1 MKHFKRAAAM
11 LLAVVLSL
19 CLAVTAFAADTE
31 QKTGSLTVTGSG
43 LWVPAADATGAGTGK
58 NVTAIRMFTARV
70 TGDAAADPVQKNE
83 FDSYVLEEKWG
94 DFFKQTDLFN
104 NVKTAGGITDTAVT
118 ADTITKEALSDA
130 AVAYVKSLTNNE
142 TTNAGTLADFAHK
155 AQNWARKNSTT
166 LSAKPSLVTVKAAT
180 QDAGEDKTKG
190 TAAFNDLPAGYYLVF
205 PDGGSTGDNSRG
217 TDAILVNVPRNG
229 GNTAVKIKSTFP
241 TVDKKVQTTEGGNST
256 DNGTAQVGDT
266 VTFKLTAKVPDMTDY
281 DKYTFKFIDKLSD
294 GLEFVADSVEV
305 NIAKNK
311 ITAGA
316 NTYSATYED
325 TTKTLTVAFDDLK
338 NVVKNGTDKVAT
350 DDEIVVTYKAKITK
364 DAVTTN
370 PAKNTVYLEYS
381 NNPGTNELGKSNPD
395 ESKVYTYDI
404 NIFKFYKGEE
414 NAETALANATFKLT
428 ASEESTSEA
437 IKLVAEADGKTY
449 HVADAKEL
457 EDTSVTKVTEVT
469 TGADG
474 KITIKGL
481 KAGTYYLHET
491 IAPTGYNK
499 LKKPI
504 EIKIDVTNNDYTK
517 PSYTVNGTPNK
528 ANDSTIKVENVKG
541 VMLPE
546 TGSIGTI
553 GLTALGVAVVL
564 LGVFAPRKKKK
575 ENQ

>member
-19 CLAVTAFAADTE
+19 CLAVTAFAEGTAVP
-31 QKTGSLTVTGSG
+31 TGTLTVTGSG
-43 LWVPAADATGAGTGK
+43 LYIPDEGAGKGK
-58 NVTAIRMFTARV
+58 NVTAIRMFTARA
-70 TGDAAADPVQKNE
+70 TEAATPNPNT
-83 FDSYVLEEKWG
+83 FDSYVLENKWEG
-94 DFFKQTDLFN
+94 FFKQDEIFN
-104 NVKTAGGITDTAVT
+104 AMKTAGATTVSTANDLDS
-118 ADTITKEALSDA
+118 AALSDA
-130 AVAYVKSLTNNE
+130 AVAYINTLLSE
-142 TTNAGTLADFAHK
+142 TTTTKGTTLVEFAHK

-205 PDGGSTGDNSRG
+205 PEGGSTGNNSRG
-217 TDAILVNVPRNG
+217 TDAILVNVPRDG
-229 GNTAVKIKSTFP
+229 KNTAVKIKSTFP
-241 TVDKKVQTTEGGNST
+241 TVDKKVST
-256 DNGTAQVGDT
+256 DNNTYQDNTTAQVGDT
-266 VTFKLTAKVPDMTDY
+266 VTFKLTAKVPDMADY
-281 DKYTFKFIDKLSD
+281 TAYKFVFHDTLSN
-294 GLEFVADSVEV
+294 GLEFVANSVEV
-305 NIAKNK
+305 SIASNK
-311 ITAGA
+311 ITAGD
-316 NTYSATYED
+316 NTYSATYVD
-325 TTKTLTVAFDDLK
+325 GTKKLTVAFTDLK
-338 NVVKNGTDKVAT
+338 NVVKSGTDKVAT

-370 PAKNTVYLEYS
+370 PATNKAHLEYS
-381 NNPGTNELGKSNPD
+381 NDPSGTGTGTSNPD

-404 NIFKFYKGEE
+404 NIFKYYKGEG
-414 NAETALANATFKLT
+414 NTETGLANATFKLT
-428 ASEESTSEA
+428 ASEDSTSTA
-437 IKLVAEADGKTY
+437 IELVKEEGTDLVYHVKGNNEADAVST
-449 HVADAKEL
+449 
-457 EDTSVTKVTEVT
+457 VT

-504 EIKIDVTNNDYTK
+504 KIEITVTDNNYTT
-517 PSYTVNGTPNK
+517 PSYKVDDK
-528 ANDSTIKVENVKG
+528 ANADNTIKVENVKG

>member
-19 CLAVTAFAADTE
+19 CLAVTAFAEGTDVP
-31 QKTGSLTVTGSG
+31 TGTLTVTGSG
-43 LWVPAADATGAGTGK
+43 LYIPDEGAGKGK
-58 NVTAIRMFTARV
+58 NVTAIRMFTARA
-70 TGDAAADPVQKNE
+70 TEAATPNPNT
-83 FDSYVLEEKWG
+83 FDSYVLENKWEG
-94 DFFKQTDLFN
+94 FFKQDEIFN
-104 NVKTAGGITDTAVT
+104 AMKTAGATTVSTANDLDS
-118 ADTITKEALSDA
+118 AALSDA
-130 AVAYVKSLTNNE
+130 AVAYINTLLSE
-142 TTNAGTLADFAHK
+142 TTTTKGTTLVGFAHK

-205 PDGGSTGDNSRG
+205 PEGGSTGNNSRG
-217 TDAILVNVPRNG
+217 TDAILVNVPRDG
-229 GNTAVKIKSTFP
+229 KNTAVKIKSTFP
-241 TVDKKVQTTEGGNST
+241 TVEKKVQTTEGGDST

-281 DKYTFKFIDKLSD
+281 NSYTFKFIDTLSD
-294 GLEFVADSVEV
+294 GLEFVANSVEV

-311 ITAGA
+311 IEAGA
-316 NTYSATYED
+316 NTYSETFVD
-325 TTKTLTVAFDDLK
+325 GTKTLTVAFADLK
-338 NVVKNGTDKVAT
+338 NVVKSGTDKVAT

-364 DAVTTN
+364 DAVKGN
-370 PAKNTVYLEYS
+370 PAKNTVYLQYS
-381 NNPGTNELGKSNPD
+381 NNPGTDELGKSNPD

-404 NIFKFYKGEE
+404 DIFKFYKDGETE
-414 NAETALANATFKLT
+414 KELPNATFKLT
-428 ASEESTSEA
+428 ASEKSDSTA

-449 HVADAKEL
+449 HVADAQEL
-457 EDTSVTKVTEVT
+457 DDTSVTKVTEVT

-474 KITIKGL
+474 KIAIKGL

-504 EIKIDVTNNDYTK
+504 KIDITVTGEAYT
-517 PSYTVNGTPNK
+517 TPTYKVDEVDQNTS
-528 ANDSTIKVENVKG
+528 NIIKVENVKG

-575 ENQ
+575 ENR

>member
-19 CLAVTAFAADTE
+19 CLAVTAFAEGTDVP
-31 QKTGSLTVTGSG
+31 TGTLTVTGSG
-43 LWVPAADATGAGTGK
+43 LYIPDEGAGKGK
-58 NVTAIRMFTARV
+58 NVTAIRMFTARA
-70 TGDAAADPVQKNE
+70 TEAATPNPNT
-83 FDSYVLEEKWG
+83 FDSYVLENKWEG
-94 DFFKQTDLFN
+94 FFKQDEIFN
-104 NVKTAGGITDTAVT
+104 AMKTAGATTVSTANDLDS
-118 ADTITKEALSDA
+118 AALSDA
-130 AVAYVKSLTNNE
+130 AVAYINTLLSE
-142 TTNAGTLADFAHK
+142 TTTTKGTTLVEFAHK

-205 PDGGSTGDNSRG
+205 PEGGSTGNNSRG
-217 TDAILVNVPRNG
+217 TDAILVNVPRDG
-229 GNTAVKIKSTFP
+229 KNTAVKIKSTFP
-241 TVDKKVQTTEGGNST
+241 TVEKKVQTTEGGDST

-281 DKYTFKFIDKLSD
+281 NSYTFKFIDTLSD
-294 GLEFVADSVEV
+294 GLEFVANSVEV

-311 ITAGA
+311 IEAGA
-316 NTYSATYED
+316 NTYSETFVD
-325 TTKTLTVAFDDLK
+325 GTKTLTVAFADLK
-338 NVVKNGTDKVAT
+338 NVVKSGTDKVAT

-364 DAVTTN
+364 DAVKDN
-370 PAKNTVYLEYS
+370 PAKNTVYLQYS
-381 NNPGTNELGKSNPD
+381 NNPGTDELGKSNPD

-404 NIFKFYKGEE
+404 DIFKFYKDGETE
-414 NAETALANATFKLT
+414 KELPNATFKLT
-428 ASEESTSEA
+428 ASEKSDSTA

-457 EDTSVTKVTEVT
+457 DDTSVTKVTEVT

-474 KITIKGL
+474 KIAIKGL

-504 EIKIDVTNNDYTK
+504 KIDITVTGEAYT
-517 PSYTVNGTPNK
+517 TPTYKVDEVDQNTS
-528 ANDSTIKVENVKG
+528 NIIKVENVKG

>member
-43 LWVPAADATGAGTGK
+43 MWNPSESKGK
-58 NVTAIRMFTARV
+58 EVTAIRMFTARV
-70 TGDAAADPVQKNE
+70 TGDATADPAQKNE
-83 FDSYVLEEKWG
+83 FDSYVLEKKWEA
-94 DFFKQTDLFN
+94 FFKQDEVFTAM
-104 NVKTAGGITDTAVT
+104 KTASVIGNEVEATAIT
-118 ADTITKEALSDA
+118 ADELNDA
-130 AVAYVKSLTNNE
+130 AVAYLKTLQNDNSNK
-142 TTNAGTLADFAHK
+142 GTLADFAHK
-155 AQNWARKNSTT
+155 AQKWARDNYET
-166 LSAKPSLVTVKAAT
+166 LSADPSLVTVKAAT
-180 QDAGEDKTKG
+180 QDSDEDKTKG
-190 TAAFNDLPAGYYLVF
+190 TATFTDLTAGYYLVF
-205 PDGGSTGDNSRG
+205 PEGGSTGKGNRG
-217 TDAILVNVPRNG
+217 TDAILVNVPRG
-229 GNTAVKIKSTFP
+229 GKNTAAEIKSTFP
-241 TVDKKVQTTEGGNST
+241 TVDKQVSNDKTNYQ
-256 DNGTAQVGDT
+256 DNTTAQVGDT
-266 VTFKLTAKVPDMTDY
+266 VTFKLTAKVPDMADY
-281 DKYTFKFIDKLSD
+281 TAYKFVFHDTLSN
-294 GLEFVADSVEV
+294 GLEFVANSVEV
-305 NIAKNK
+305 SIASNK
-311 ITAGA
+311 ITAGD
-316 NTYSATYED
+316 NTYSATYVD
-325 TTKTLTVAFDDLK
+325 GTKKLTVAFTDLK
-338 NVVKNGTDKVAT
+338 NVVKSGTDKVAT

-381 NNPGTNELGKSNPD
+381 NNPGTDELGKSNPD

-404 NIFKFYKGEE
+404 NIFKFYTNES
-414 NAETALANATFKLT
+414 NTETALANATFKLT
-428 ASEESTSEA
+428 ASEDSTSTA
-437 IKLVAEADGKTY
+437 IELVKEEGTDLVYHVKGNNEADAVST
-449 HVADAKEL
+449 
-457 EDTSVTKVTEVT
+457 VT

-504 EIKIDVTNNDYTK
+504 KIEITVTDNNYTT
-517 PSYTVNGTPNK
+517 PSYKVDDK
-528 ANDSTIKVENVKG
+528 ANADNTIKVENVKG

-575 ENQ
+575 ENR

>member
-19 CLAVTAFAADTE
+19 CLAVTAFAEGTDVP
-31 QKTGSLTVTGSG
+31 TGTLTVTGSG
-43 LWVPAADATGAGTGK
+43 LYIPDEGAGKGK
-58 NVTAIRMFTARV
+58 NVTAIRMFTARA
-70 TGDAAADPVQKNE
+70 TEAATPNPNT
-83 FDSYVLEEKWG
+83 FDSYVLENKWEG
-94 DFFKQTDLFN
+94 FFKQDEIFN
-104 NVKTAGGITDTAVT
+104 AMKTAGATTVSTANDLDS
-118 ADTITKEALSDA
+118 AALSDA
-130 AVAYVKSLTNNE
+130 AVAYINTLLSE
-142 TTNAGTLADFAHK
+142 TTTTKGTTLVEFAHK

-180 QDAGEDKTKG
+180 QDSDEDKTKG
-190 TAAFNDLPAGYYLVF
+190 TATFTDLTAGYYLVF
-205 PDGGSTGDNSRG
+205 PEGGSTGKGNRG
-217 TDAILVNVPRNG
+217 TDAILVNVPRDG
-229 GNTAVKIKSTFP
+229 KNTAAEIKSTFP
-241 TVDKKVQTTEGGNST
+241 TVDKQVSNDKTNYQ
-256 DNGTAQVGDT
+256 DNTTAQVGDT
-266 VTFKLTAKVPDMTDY
+266 VTFKLTAKVPDMADY
-281 DKYTFKFIDKLSD
+281 TAYKFVFHDTLSN
-294 GLEFVADSVEV
+294 GLEFVANSVEV
-305 NIAKNK
+305 SIASNK
-311 ITAGA
+311 ITAGD
-316 NTYSATYED
+316 NTYSATYVD
-325 TTKTLTVAFDDLK
+325 GTKKLTVAFTDLK
-338 NVVKNGTDKVAT
+338 NVVKSGTDKVAT

-370 PAKNTVYLEYS
+370 PATNKAHLEYS
-381 NNPGTNELGKSNPD
+381 NDPSGTGTGTSNPD

-404 NIFKFYKGEE
+404 NIFKYYKGEG
-414 NAETALANATFKLT
+414 NTETGLANATFKLT
-428 ASEESTSEA
+428 SSEESTSTA
-437 IKLVAEADGKTY
+437 IELVKEDGAGLVY
-449 HVADAKEL
+449 HVKGDNETGAV
-457 EDTSVTKVTEVT
+457 SVVT

-504 EIKIDVTNNDYTK
+504 KIEITVTDNNYTT
-517 PSYTVNGTPNK
+517 PSYKVDDK
-528 ANDSTIKVENVKG
+528 ANADNTIKVENVKG

>member
-31 QKTGSLTVTGSG
+31 QKAGSLTVTGSG
-43 LWVPAADATGAGTGK
+43 MWNPSESKGK
-58 NVTAIRMFTARV
+58 EVTAIRMFTARV
-70 TGDAAADPVQKNE
+70 TGDATADPAQKNE
-83 FDSYVLEEKWG
+83 FDSYVLEKKWEA
-94 DFFKQTDLFN
+94 FFKQDEVFTAM
-104 NVKTAGGITDTAVT
+104 KTASVIGNEVEATAIT
-118 ADTITKEALSDA
+118 ADELNDA
-130 AVAYVKSLTNNE
+130 AVAYLKTLQNDNSNK
-142 TTNAGTLADFAHK
+142 GTLADFAHK
-155 AQNWARKNSTT
+155 AQKWARDNYET
-166 LSAKPSLVTVKAAT
+166 LSADPSLVTVKAAT
-180 QDAGEDKTKG
+180 QDSDEDKTKG
-190 TAAFNDLPAGYYLVF
+190 TATFTDLTAGYYLVF
-205 PDGGSTGDNSRG
+205 PEGGSTGKGNRG
-217 TDAILVNVPRNG
+217 TDAILVNVPRG
-229 GNTAVKIKSTFP
+229 GKNTAAEIKSTFP
-241 TVDKKVQTTEGGNST
+241 TVDKQVSNDKTNYQ
-256 DNGTAQVGDT
+256 DNTTAQVGDT
-266 VTFKLTAKVPDMTDY
+266 VTFKLTAKVPDMADY
-281 DKYTFKFIDKLSD
+281 TAYKFVFHDTLSN
-294 GLEFVADSVEV
+294 GLEFVANSVEV
-305 NIAKNK
+305 SIASNK
-311 ITAGA
+311 ITAGD
-316 NTYSATYED
+316 NTYSATYVD
-325 TTKTLTVAFDDLK
+325 GTKKLTVAFTDLK
-338 NVVKNGTDKVAT
+338 NVVKSGTDKVAT

-381 NNPGTNELGKSNPD
+381 NNPGTDELGKSNPD

-404 NIFKFYKGEE
+404 NIFKFYTNES
-414 NAETALANATFKLT
+414 NTETALANATFKLT
-428 ASEESTSEA
+428 ASEDSTSTA
-437 IKLVAEADGKTY
+437 IELVKEEGTDLVYHVKGNNEADAVST
-449 HVADAKEL
+449 
-457 EDTSVTKVTEVT
+457 VT

-504 EIKIDVTNNDYTK
+504 KIDITVTSEAYTT
-517 PSYTVNGTPNK
+517 PSYKVDDK
-528 ANDSTIKVENVKG
+528 ANADNTIKVENVKG

>member
-19 CLAVTAFAADTE
+19 CLAVTVFADNTD
-31 QKTGSLTVTGSG
+31 QPTGTLRVTGFG
-43 LWVPAADATGAGTGK
+43 LYIPGEDEAAKGK
-58 NVTAIRMFTARV
+58 NVTAIRMFTARA
-70 TGDAAADPVQKNE
+70 TEAATPNPNT
-83 FDSYVLEEKWG
+83 FDSYVLENKWEG
-94 DFFKQTDLFN
+94 FFKQDEIFN
-104 NVKTAGGITDTAVT
+104 AMKTAGATTVSTANDLDS
-118 ADTITKEALSDA
+118 AALSDA
-130 AVAYVKSLTNNE
+130 AVAYINTLLSE
-142 TTNAGTLADFAHK
+142 TTTTKGTTLVEFAHK
-155 AQNWARKNSTT
+155 AQKWVRSDEHKADFTDNVLKFTST
-166 LSAKPSLVTVKAAT
+166 AT
-180 QDAGEDKTKG
+180 PVSGDTDKTKG
-190 TAAFNDLPAGYYLVF
+190 TATFSGLTAGYYLVF
-205 PDGGSTGDNSRG
+205 PEGGSTGDNSRG
-217 TDAILVNVPRNG
+217 TDAILVNVPKNG
-229 GNTAVKIKSTFP
+229 GVTEQTIKSAFP
-241 TVDKKVQTTEGGNST
+241 TVDKKVQTTEGGNPT

-305 NIAKNK
+305 NIANNK

-316 NTYSATYED
+316 NAYSATYED

>member
-19 CLAVTAFAADTE
+19 CLAVTAFADNTD
-31 QKTGSLTVTGSG
+31 QPTGTLRVTGSG
-43 LWVPAADATGAGTGK
+43 LYIPGEDEAAKGK
-58 NVTAIRMFTARV
+58 NVTAIRMFTARAIE
-70 TGDAAADPVQKNE
+70 AATPNPNT
-83 FDSYVLEEKWG
+83 FDSYVLENKWEG
-94 DFFKQTDLFN
+94 FFKQDEIFN
-104 NVKTAGGITDTAVT
+104 AMKTAGATTVSTANDLDS
-118 ADTITKEALSDA
+118 AALSDA
-130 AVAYVKSLTNNE
+130 AVAYINTLLSE
-142 TTNAGTLADFAHK
+142 TTTTKGTTLVEFAHK
-155 AQNWARKNSTT
+155 AQKWVRSDEHKADFTDNVLKFTST
-166 LSAKPSLVTVKAAT
+166 AT
-180 QDAGEDKTKG
+180 PVSGDTDKTKG
-190 TAAFNDLPAGYYLVF
+190 TATFSGLTAGYYLVF
-205 PDGGSTGDNSRG
+205 PEGGSTGDNSRG
-217 TDAILVNVPRNG
+217 TDAILVNVPKNG
-229 GNTAVKIKSTFP
+229 GVTEQTIKSAFP
-241 TVDKKVQTTEGGNST
+241 TVDKKVQTTEGGNPT

-305 NIAKNK
+305 NIANNK

-575 ENQ
+575 ENR

>member
-43 LWVPAADATGAGTGK
+43 MWNPSESKGK
-58 NVTAIRMFTARV
+58 EVTAIRMFTARV
-70 TGDAAADPVQKNE
+70 TGDATADPAQKNE
-83 FDSYVLEEKWG
+83 FDSYVLEKKWE
-94 DFFKQTDLFN
+94 DFFKQAEIFSAMKN
-104 NVKTAGGITDTAVT
+104 ASVIGNEVEATAIT
-118 ADTITKEALSDA
+118 ADELNDA
-130 AVAYVKSLTNNE
+130 AVAYINTLLSE
-142 TTNAGTLADFAHK
+142 TTTTKGTTLVEFAHK

-205 PDGGSTGDNSRG
+205 PEGGSTGNNSRG
-217 TDAILVNVPRNG
+217 TDAILVNVPRDG
-229 GNTAVKIKSTFP
+229 GNTAVEIKSTFP
-241 TVDKKVQTTEGGNST
+241 TVDKKVQTTEGGNPT

-281 DKYTFKFIDKLSD
+281 NSYTFKFIDTLSD
-294 GLEFVADSVEV
+294 GLEFVANSVEV

-311 ITAGA
+311 IEAGA
-316 NTYSATYED
+316 NTYSETFVD
-325 TTKTLTVAFDDLK
+325 GTKTLTVAFADLK
-338 NVVKNGTDKVAT
+338 NVVKSGTDKVAT

-364 DAVTTN
+364 DAVKDN
-370 PAKNTVYLEYS
+370 PAKNTVYLQYS
-381 NNPGTNELGKSNPD
+381 NNPGTDELGKSNPD

-404 NIFKFYKGEE
+404 EIHKFHTEDIDA
-414 NAETALANATFKLT
+414 NRLANATFKLT
-428 ASEESTSEA
+428 SDVDGNNVV
-437 IKLVAEADGKTY
+437 KLVAETDANTY
-449 HVADAKEL
+449 HVQGDGEAGSV
-457 EDTSVTKVTEVT
+457 DTVT
-469 TGADG
+469 TDATG

-481 KAGTYYLHET
+481 KDGTYYLHET

-504 EIKIDVTNNDYTK
+504 KIDITVTGEAYT
-517 PSYTVNGTPNK
+517 TPTYKVDEVDQNTS
-528 ANDSTIKVENVKG
+528 NIIKVENVKG

-575 ENQ
+575 ENR

>member
-43 LWVPAADATGAGTGK
+43 LYNPGDGAGKGK
-58 NVTAIRMFTARV
+58 NVTAIRMFTARA
-70 TGDAAADPVQKNE
+70 TEAATPNPNT
-83 FDSYVLEEKWG
+83 FDSYVLENKWEG
-94 DFFKQTDLFN
+94 FFKQDEIFN
-104 NVKTAGGITDTAVT
+104 AMKTAGATTVSTANDLDS
-118 ADTITKEALSDA
+118 AALSDA
-130 AVAYVKSLTNNE
+130 AVAYINTLLSE
-142 TTNAGTLADFAHK
+142 TTTTKGTTLVNFAHK
-155 AQNWARKNSTT
+155 AQKWVRSDEH
-166 LSAKPSLVTVKAAT
+166 KADFTDNVLKFTAT
-180 QDAGEDKTKG
+180 ATPVSGDTDKTKG
-190 TAAFNDLPAGYYLVF
+190 TATFSGLTAGYYLVF
-205 PDGGSTGDNSRG
+205 PEGGSTGNNSRG
-217 TDAILVNVPRNG
+217 TDAILANVPRDG
-229 GNTAVKIKSTFP
+229 GNTAVEIKSTFP
-241 TVDKKVQTTEGGNST
+241 TVDKKVQTTEGGNPT

-325 TTKTLTVAFDDLK
+325 TTKTLTVAFVDLK

-381 NNPGTNELGKSNPD
+381 NNPGTDELGKSNPD

-404 NIFKFYKGEE
+404 NIFKFYKGVE

-428 ASEESTSEA
+428 ASEKSDSTA

-457 EDTSVTKVTEVT
+457 DDTSVTKVTEVT

-474 KITIKGL
+474 KIAIKGL

-504 EIKIDVTNNDYTK
+504 KIEITVTDNNYTT
-517 PSYTVNGTPNK
+517 PSYKVDDK
-528 ANDSTIKVENVKG
+528 ANADNTIKVENVKG

-546 TGSIGTI
+546 TGSVGTI
-553 GLTALGVAVVL
+553 GLTALGVAIVL

>member
-31 QKTGSLTVTGSG
+31 QKTGNLTVTGSG
-43 LWVPAADATGAGTGK
+43 LYIPGKGEAAGTGK
-58 NVTAIRMFTARV
+58 KVTAIRMFTARV
-70 TGDAAADPVQKNE
+70 TGDATVDPAQKNE
-83 FDSYVLEEKWG
+83 FDSYVLEKKWEA
-94 DFFKQTDLFN
+94 FFKQDEVFTAM
-104 NVKTAGGITDTAVT
+104 KTASVIGNEVEATAIT
-118 ADTITKEALSDA
+118 ADELNDA
-130 AVAYVKSLTNNE
+130 AVAYLKTLQNDNSNK
-142 TTNAGTLADFAHK
+142 GTLADFAHK
-155 AQNWARKNSTT
+155 AQKWARDNYAT
-166 LSAKPSLVTVKAAT
+166 LSADPSLVTVEAAA
-180 QDAGEDKTKG
+180 QDSGEDKTKG
-190 TAAFNDLPAGYYLVF
+190 TASFKDLTAGYYLVF
-205 PDGGSTGDNSRG
+205 PEGGSTGDNSRG
-217 TDAILVNVPRNG
+217 TDAILVNVPKNG
-229 GNTAVKIKSTFP
+229 GVTEQTIKSTFP
-241 TVDKKVQTTEGGNST
+241 TVDKKVQTTEGGDST

-281 DKYTFKFIDKLSD
+281 NSYTFKFIDTLSD
-294 GLEFVADSVEV
+294 GLEFVANSVEV
-305 NIAKNK
+305 NIANNK
-311 ITAGA
+311 IEPGA
-316 NTYSATYED
+316 NTYSETFVD
-325 TTKTLTVAFDDLK
+325 GTKTLTVAFADLK
-338 NVVKNGTDKVAT
+338 NVVKSGTDKVAT

-381 NNPGTNELGKSNPD
+381 NNPGTDELGKSNPD

-404 NIFKFYKGEE
+404 NIFKFYTNES
-414 NAETALANATFKLT
+414 NTETALANATFKLT
-428 ASEESTSEA
+428 AYEDSTSTA
-437 IKLVAEADGKTY
+437 IELVKEEGTNLVYHVKGNNEADAVST
-449 HVADAKEL
+449 
-457 EDTSVTKVTEVT
+457 VT

-504 EIKIDVTNNDYTK
+504 KIEITVTNDYTA
-517 PSYTVNGTPNK
+517 PSYKVDGTTQDN
-528 ANDSTIKVENVKG
+528 NTIKVKNVKG

-575 ENQ
+575 ENR